1 MKTLLQQAPR
11 LLLVAACAS
20 LGFTQSAQAQSSARP
35 QPVCV
40 DKVTD
45 FTYLVRV
52 SNPQLQRGE
61 LKVIRLSDN
70 KVLYNQFNKKAVF
83 GSKLNVREL
92 PDGEYAFIVRVGK
105 DITRYTLDI
114 NTKLERSARL
124 GSVSMTAMA
133 DEE

>member
-20 LGFTQSAQAQSSARP
+20 LGFTQAAQAQSSVRP
-35 QPVCV
+35 QPVAV

-52 SNPQLQRGE
+52 SNPMFQRGE
-61 LKVIRLSDN
+61 LKVVRLSDN
-70 KVLYNQFNKKAVF
+70 TVLYNQFTNKPVF
-83 GSKLNVREL
+83 GSKLNVRDL
-92 PDGEYAFIVRVGK
+92 PDGEYAFIVKVGK

-114 NTKLERSARL
+114 NTKMERTARL

-133 DEE
+133 EEE